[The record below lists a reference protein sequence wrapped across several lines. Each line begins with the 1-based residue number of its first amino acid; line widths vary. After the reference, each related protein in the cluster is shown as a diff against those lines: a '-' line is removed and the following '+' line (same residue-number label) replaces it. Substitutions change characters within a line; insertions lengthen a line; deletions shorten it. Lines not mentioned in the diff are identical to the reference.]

1 MWVMPGNEPANGC
14 KWACDWDANEPAD
27 EHGKA
32 ADTDTNACKSMQMEH
47 GNIRDLYHYMSFYA
61 INYTLGIG
69 RG

>member
-1 MWVMPGNEPANGC
+1 M
-14 KWACDWDANEPAD
+14 DANEPAIEMRMSLRMD
-27 EHGKA
+27 TNTMQMEHGKA